1 MQITEMKANVSDFR
15 KNYSDNGDGC
25 VMGVPITFMDKY
37 NSE

>member
-1 MQITEMKANVSDFR
+1 MQIIEMKANLSDFC
-15 KNYSDNGDGC
+15 KNYSDNSDVG